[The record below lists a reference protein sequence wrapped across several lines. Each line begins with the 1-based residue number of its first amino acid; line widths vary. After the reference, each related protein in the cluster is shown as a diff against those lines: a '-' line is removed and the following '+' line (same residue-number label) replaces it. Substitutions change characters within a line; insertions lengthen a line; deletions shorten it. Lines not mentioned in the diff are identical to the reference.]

1 MNFEILRKVVEF
13 NYHMEFKDNNKINES
28 NELSVSIEE

>member
-13 NYHMEFKDNNKINES
+13 NYNMEFKDNNKINEN